1 MTLDT
6 DGWGTGDDMTDGH
19 RRQGL
24 DPVALP
30 PGWFDDEH
38 RGDPLDPIRGVTVG
52 LLVEAAVLA
61 LSGLAVRW
69 VLRH

>member
-1 MTLDT
+1 VDT
-6 DGWGTGDDMTDGH
+6 DERGTGEDMTDGH
-19 RRQGL
+19 RTQGL
-24 DPVALP
+24 SMVALP
-30 PGWFDDEH
+30 SGWTDDER
-38 RGDPLDPIRGVTVG
+38 RGDPLDPIRGLTVG